1 MAYDEV
7 PLLNVRF
14 GSVSSLDYYPAAVLD
29 RAVGA
34 ELLAR
39 LDLVALK
46 PKRILNW
53 GWGADDCRVLLQQR
67 YPDAEIISL
76 DDFSKAISI
85 DNNSIDLILSNLL
98 LPWCA
103 DLKQIVQVWRR
114 VLRPEG
120 LLTFTSLGPDTLQEL
135 QPHAI
140 QLPLFID
147 MHNLGDALLHS
158 GFSDPVLDVEYFTLT
173 YREQQALQHELSVT
187 GFIGDQVLEP
197 LEKNTA
203 GVIPLTYEVI
213 YGHAWQPL
221 ISQNL
226 LSEEG
231 VVKIPLAHLRR

>member
-1 MAYDEV
+1 M
-7 PLLNVRF
+7 NVRF

-98 LPWCA
+98 LPW
-103 DLKQIVQVWRR
+103 
-114 VLRPEG
+114 
-120 LLTFTSLGPDTLQEL
+120 
-135 QPHAI
+135 PHAI